1 MQYIPGIKELLQ
13 IIVLKLTAFSYPVCL
28 FMYTAITLRITLFK
42 WRLWTESLKNLV
54 LSGQFFF
61 FFNMLWE
68 RRWYKRGGAG
78 GGSEIRRRL
87 AILVLSE
94 ERKTD
99 CLAWRPTDVSDNNF
113 IDFVP
118 YFDWCVWEKLKRDWV
133 RFFFF
138 FFFFFEKCVLC

>member
-13 IIVLKLTAFSYPVCL
+13 IIAVKLTAFSCPIYL
-28 FMYTAITLRITLFK
+28 FMCTAITLRITEFK

-54 LSGQFFF
+54 HSGQVFFVCF
-61 FFNMLWE
+61 SFFNIYVVGEEVVQKGRGLLK
-68 RRWYKRGGAG
+68 RKRGD

-94 ERKTD
+94 EREREW
-99 CLAWRPTDVSDNNF
+99 LSGISRPTDVLSDKNF

-118 YFDWCVWEKLKRDWV
+118 YFD
-133 RFFFF
+133 
-138 FFFFFEKCVLC
+138 